1 MMVLGRL
8 KKSWEFKHVYRHG
21 KTLVTRN
28 AVLYFCTNKTDAN
41 RLGYSISKKVGNSV
55 QRHRIKRIY
64 REAFNDLQDQIKQGY
79 DFILVARKPAVE
91 MNYHRAKEEL
101 LYLCR
106 KGKLCR

>member
-1 MMVLGRL
+1 MMVCGRL
-8 KKSWEFKHVYRHG
+8 KKSWEFKYVYRYG

-28 AVLYFCTNKTDAN
+28 AVLYFCTNKTDEI
-41 RLGYSISKKVGNSV
+41 RLGFSISKKVGNSV
-55 QRHRIKRIY
+55 KRHRIKRIY
-64 REAFNDLQDQIKQGY
+64 REAFSHIHEQIKQGY

-106 KGKLCR
+106 KGKLFK